1 MKTKEKVGHVTLRF
15 AGDSGDGYKICKVC
29 GHAVK
34 FYFPAVDST
43 SAAVKEYRQWKRY
56 MVQ

>member
-1 MKTKEKVGHVTLRF
+1 MREV
-15 AGDSGDGYKICKVC
+15 DGFKFCYKICQKC

-43 SAAVKEYRQWKRY
+43 SDAVKEYRQWKRY
-56 MVQ
+56 MTQ